1 MKEKDLNYVA
11 NLEKAIKKKYGEEAI
26 QNPANFWDEEKEKSY
41 IRQLEEFI
49 ERQKKTED
57 GQALENVDGVL
68 LSRKLLNKEGILNCP
83 VCNKKLKTINDDIYF
98 TKFSCCGKCFIKYV
112 DGRKER
118 WLEGWRP
125 KNVTKSS

>member
-68 LSRKLLNKEGILNCP
+68 LSRNVLNKEGI
-83 VCNKKLKTINDDIYF
+83 
-98 TKFSCCGKCFIKYV
+98 
-112 DGRKER
+112 
-118 WLEGWRP
+118 
-125 KNVTKSS
+125 